1 MKNTLNFQVEA
12 FEEIQS
18 PLSGKG
24 GPSKVMEL
32 TNRKVLLWAEKGP
45 NFTCGGAF
53 R

>member
-12 FEEIQS
+12 FEEIKS

-24 GPSKVMEL
+24 GQSKIMEL
-32 TNRKVLLWAEKGP
+32 MDRKALLWAEKGP
-45 NFTCGGAF
+45 NFACSGAF